1 MIVTILRNNSY
12 KSAYVPTDHDVQI
25 KEHIR
30 MTNDFKEKAIGVS
43 LLLKQQEL
51 VMFCMGNRNKSY
63 IK

>member
-30 MTNDFKEKAIGVS
+30 MTNHFKEKAIGVS
-43 LLLKQQEL
+43 LLLK
-51 VMFCMGNRNKSY
+51 
-63 IK
+63 